1 MTVQETVQQLQY
13 TPLTY
18 RIQVIELLLQS
29 LKAEIAQ
36 SEVMQPACKPFRV
49 QTFDLGAD
57 VIVDREAMYYE
68 LIQPSAQSR
77 QSRKKPTLMHKLHT
91 IQIDGPADL
100 ATNLDIY
107 AFPETHS

>member
-29 LKAEIAQ
+29 LKEEIAQ
-36 SEVMQPACKPFRV
+36 KEIVQAPRKPFRV

-57 VIVDREAMYYE
+57 VTVDREEMY
-68 LIQPSAQSR
+68 
-77 QSRKKPTLMHKLHT
+77 
-91 IQIDGPADL
+91 ADRV
-100 ATNLDIY
+100 
-107 AFPETHS
+107 S

>member
-29 LKAEIAQ
+29 LKEEIAQ
-36 SEVMQPACKPFRV
+36 SEAVQRTRKPFRV

-57 VIVDREAMYYE
+57 VTVDREE
-68 LIQPSAQSR
+68 
-77 QSRKKPTLMHKLHT
+77 MH
-91 IQIDGPADL
+91 AERV
-100 ATNLDIY
+100 A
-107 AFPETHS
+107 